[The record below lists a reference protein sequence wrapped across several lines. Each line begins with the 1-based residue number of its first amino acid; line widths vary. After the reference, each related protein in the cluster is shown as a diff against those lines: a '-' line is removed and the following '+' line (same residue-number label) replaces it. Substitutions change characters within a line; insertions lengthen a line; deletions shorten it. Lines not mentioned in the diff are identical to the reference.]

1 MIVRI
6 LDFRDFYLTFRT
18 VASGMTHFGI
28 MTGMDPSEPSQGT
41 QTDQNLGSQEL
52 FRTKRQF

>member
-18 VASGMTHFGI
+18 VVSGIMHFGI
-28 MTGMDPSEPSQGT
+28 MTGMDPSELSQGT
-41 QTDQNLGSQEL
+41 QTDQNLGFNLS
-52 FRTKRQF
+52 RAI